1 MSIKHILN
9 EEIESEISE
18 LRKMDIGSDEY
29 ETAANGVSKLLDK
42 AIELE
47 KLEVESKEK
56 VNSRNAEVE
65 LKLQQMEDE
74 RKDRFVKN
82 CITVGTFI
90 GGVAVYGV
98 AFVASMNFEKEGTL
112 TTEGGR
118 SALRSLLKLK

>member
-82 CITVGTFI
+82 CVTVGTFI

>member
-56 VNSRNAEVE
+56 VNSRNAEIE